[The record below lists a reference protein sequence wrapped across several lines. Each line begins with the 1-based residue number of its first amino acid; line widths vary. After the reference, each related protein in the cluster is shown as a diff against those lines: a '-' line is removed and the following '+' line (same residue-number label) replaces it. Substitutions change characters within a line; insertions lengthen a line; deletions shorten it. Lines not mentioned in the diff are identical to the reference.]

1 MRPITFSRTARLLL
15 FVSVIL
21 YLVWFSYLSIDRW
34 DNLHASLDYAHI
46 DSASYNTA
54 HGKWM
59 YSNVDHINFWADH
72 FSPILLALTGYYL
85 FSDGYWLTFIWQTLT
100 IGLAAIPLFLIARHF
115 LRSEPAAFLVALGYL
130 VNGKLQY
137 ANIFDY
143 HMMSHEPLF
152 LFTAFYAMLHKRWG
166 WYFACG
172 ALLVVCKEDAF
183 ILFALLGFYAAVVER
198 EYKMAMFTWILCG
211 AYAFVVFKIAY
222 PYLTAQ
228 ENYGYSDQ
236 YGWLGGSSI
245 EKVIHLFSSPLEVLK
260 EPLSWNENI
269 WPRWRGLL
277 WQYGFLP
284 LLSFTGVIM
293 ILPPTAELYLA
304 KRGPLISLTHHYP
317 LLIVPMW
324 TLATVFALSNIRNV
338 ALWLEEKPWRLNVP
352 EKALKIFKWPSIAV
366 MTVYAFIIVYFII
379 YGPFDFKV
387 YGSRVYMDS
396 AAKPLLIFYAV
407 FFIYI
412 LGSKGAYVTRLMG
425 DTLSLKVVMALALYI
440 IGVNLYMV
448 KDYGALPVYSS
459 WTGVIKSQHR
469 DHAGHVKNALE
480 TIPKQTSIL
489 ASQGPFTHLAHRR
502 QTHLFRG
509 FDSINHLGID
519 FDYIVVDIKPNV
531 ESQRGMAHAHV
542 AGLLLLK
549 EYGVIDEED
558 GLFIFKRGADKKTD
572 HKLYLKYAATLSARR
587 MGDGPGRIV
596 VDKTSPFGE
605 ARKATP
611 GEDKPGIMAYGPY
624 LTLPKGSY
632 KAFFRMKADDNT
644 ESLIAVIEVTERQG
658 KKILA
663 RRELGGLDF
672 KDTGQWRTFEMA
684 FVINNDKTP
693 DVEARVHFIGET
705 GVSVDMTKIEIPYRL
720 FMKSLWSLKDQ

>member
-1 MRPITFSRTARLLL
+1 MKSITFSGPARLLL
-15 FVSVIL
+15 GVSVIL

-59 YSNVDHINFWADH
+59 YSNVDHIDFWADH
-72 FSPILLALTGYYL
+72 FSPILLVLSGYYL

-100 IGLAAIPLFLIARHF
+100 IGLSAIPLFLIARHF

-152 LFTAFYAMLHKRWG
+152 LFTAFYALLHKRWG

-198 EYKMAMFTWILCG
+198 EYKMALFTWILCG
-211 AYAFVVFKIAY
+211 AYAFIVFKIAY

-228 ENYGYSDQ
+228 EHYGYSGQ
-236 YGWLGGSSI
+236 YGWLGRSLA

-277 WQYGFLP
+277 IQYGFLP
-284 LLSFTGVIM
+284 FLSLTGVIM

-304 KRGPLISLTHHYP
+304 KRGPVISLAYHYP

-338 ALWLEEKPWRLNVP
+338 TLWLEEKWGSLSVP
-352 EKALKIFKWPSIAV
+352 GKVLKIFKWLSIAV
-366 MTVYAFIIVYFII
+366 MTVYAIVIIYFII
-379 YGPFDFKV
+379 YGSFDFKI

-396 AAKPLLIFYAV
+396 AAKPLLIFYAA
-407 FFIYI
+407 FFV
-412 LGSKGAYVTRLMG
+412 YVLCSSGGYVARLMG
-425 DTLSLKVVMALALYI
+425 GSFSLKVVMALTIYLV
-440 IGVNLYMV
+440 GVNLYMAQ
-448 KDYGALPVYSS
+448 DYGALPVYSS
-459 WTGVIKSQHR
+459 WIGVIKSQHR
-469 DHAGHVKNALE
+469 DHAGHVKNALK
-480 TIPKQTSIL
+480 TIPAQASIL
-489 ASQGPFTHLAHRR
+489 ASQGPFTHLAHRS

-572 HKLYLKYAATLSARR
+572 HKLYSKYVATSSARR
-587 MGDGPGRIV
+587 MGTGPGRIV
-596 VDKTSPFGE
+596 ADKTSPFVE
-605 ARKATP
+605 ARKAEP
-611 GEDKPGIMAYGPY
+611 GEDRPGIMAYGPY
-624 LTLPKGSY
+624 LTLAKGSY

-644 ESLIAVIEVTERQG
+644 GSTVAVIEVTARQG

-663 RRELGGLDF
+663 HRNLSGLDF
-672 KDTGQWRTFEMA
+672 KDTGQWRTFEMT
-684 FVINNDKTP
+684 FVIDNDKTT
-693 DVEARVHFIGET
+693 DVEARVHFAGET
-705 GVSVDMTKIEIPYRL
+705 GISVDMTKIKIPYRL
-720 FMKSLWSLKDQ
+720 FIKNLWSLKDQ